1 MTARR
6 LINQHEITAYHT
18 SSTPP
23 PPPYITSVDS
33 TASNT
38 HYSFGFTLENKILKE
53 IDNNVQK
60 HFFLLQIGH

>member
-23 PPPYITSVDS
+23 PLPYITSVDS

-53 IDNNVQK
+53 IDNNV
-60 HFFLLQIGH
+60 FVDLLLLRIGN